1 MQSLRAQVV
10 QYLPNFF
17 FAALLMLLGVEITL
31 DWLILSV
38 RKVSRA
44 EYCLLLASFLAILQR
59 ESAALQHFLASTK
72 PKADLEGVLGVLV
85 THFAVICLIVK
96 I

>member
-1 MQSLRAQVV
+1 MRHEQVV

-59 ESAALQHFLASTK
+59 EPAALHL
-72 PKADLEGVLGVLV
+72 
-85 THFAVICLIVK
+85 CLTYHESQTGDSCNLRPRW
-96 I
+96 

>member
-1 MQSLRAQVV
+1 M

-59 ESAALQHFLASTK
+59 ESQ
-72 PKADLEGVLGVLV
+72 P
-85 THFAVICLIVK
+85 CLLCSSWSRK
-96 I
+96 CF